1 MLPTFP
7 VPILSVTADAVR
19 DLQGQDAL
27 YSLWTGELL
36 YCNPFWPSISDFLPL
51 SVFTKCKES
60 VQDGRR
66 LENISWR
73 LWYRELI
80 QTQVSYRPSTPE
92 LATPHPK
99 DHRSRSSYF
108 PAHTNEK
115 VSPELH
121 SERPS
126 LKPPSVAAQFGP

>member
-1 MLPTFP
+1 MLATFP
-7 VPILSVTADAVR
+7 VPILSVTTEAVR

-27 YSLWTGELL
+27 YGLWTGELF
-36 YCNPFWPSISDFLPL
+36 YGNAFKHSISDFLPL

-80 QTQVSYRPSTPE
+80 QAQVSYQPPTPE
-92 LATPHPK
+92 SATPHPK
-99 DHRSRSSYF
+99 DERFRSSYF
-108 PAHTNEK
+108 PAHANEK
-115 VSPELH
+115 VSPELQGK
-121 SERPS
+121 RLFP
-126 LKPPSVAAQFGP
+126 KTA